1 MNIRQ
6 GDVRTMRILVCFED
20 SWESFDVAPCL
31 TVRAIKRMVKE
42 SFLVQISNDN
52 QYLELSYG
60 GAALQD
66 CWALCDVGIRS
77 GSTIKGLIK
86 IYQRPLVYIFNAVT
100 GQMLPIME
108 NESLQK
114 MSVAQLKTVVS
125 AHSGLPVSAFR
136 LTTSAGIQ
144 LYDCKTLQDYAIGMG
159 ANLRL
164 DTWDGWVEYLQGC
177 LLGYTATVQNHLSD
191 ERPVMRFQLR
201 VALYIAASFGHLD
214 LADWL
219 LRRGA
224 HADEPVGVHPYRQWC
239 HQTAHRDARRCPI
252 HVAAQSSQLLIL
264 KLFVTKNIMTLA
276 CWDADGLDPLKLA
289 IRHGHRSCVCYL
301 AEKLC
306 SVASLANISLPMRV
320 YLQMRRWLRLAQ
332 QRMASN
338 HYQYNLNSKVLL
350 VDGFNQPKM
359 SSKPRRAETKQ
370 TTSNLLFSTNR
381 ALPHLHGKLQMK
393 PDGFNKEIQ
402 TKHSQIMG
410 RHDGD
415 TSEGPGGLCGGQC
428 SLPPLTGKHIP
439 LQAFF
444 GASPPSH
451 CFFNT
456 PLQSRHRTT
465 RENAVYCL
473 TVASAF
479 TERPWLKQLSF
490 ARTLARKHI
499 QSTS

>member
-1 MNIRQ
+1 
-6 GDVRTMRILVCFED
+6 MRILVCFED
-20 SWESFDVAPCL
+20 SWESFDVAPCQ
-31 TVRAIKRMVKE
+31 TVGAIKRMVKD
-42 SFLVQISNDN
+42 SFLVQISDDN

-77 GSTIKGLIK
+77 GSTIKGLVK

-100 GQMLPIME
+100 GQTLPIME

-114 MSVAQLKTVVS
+114 MSVARLKTVVS

-144 LYDCKTLQDYAIGMG
+144 LYDCKNLQDYAIGVD

-177 LLGYTATVQNHLSD
+177 LLGHAATVQNHLSD
-191 ERPVMRFQLR
+191 ERPVTRFQLR
-201 VALYIAASFGHLD
+201 VALYIAASFGHLE

-219 LRRGA
+219 LCRGA

-252 HVAAQSSQLLIL
+252 HVAAQSNQLLIL
-264 KLFVTKNIMTLA
+264 KLFVTKNIMTLT
-276 CWDADGLDPLKLA
+276 CWDADALDPLKIA
-289 IRHGHRSCVCYL
+289 MRHGHRSCVRYL

-306 SVASLANISLPMRV
+306 SVVSLANISLPV
-320 YLQMRRWLRLAQ
+320 HIYLQMRRWLRLVR
-332 QRMASN
+332 QRMASS
-338 HYQYNLNSKVLL
+338 HYHYNLNSKVLL
-350 VDGFNQPKM
+350 VDGFTQPKM
-359 SSKPRRAETKQ
+359 SSKPRRLKTKQ
-370 TTSNLLFSTNR
+370 TTSKLVFSTNR
-381 ALPHLHGKLQMK
+381 ALPHLHSK
-393 PDGFNKEIQ
+393 PAGLKKEIQ
-402 TKHSQIMG
+402 NKHSQMG
-410 RHDGD
+410 RQDGD
-415 TSEGPGGLCGGQC
+415 TSKGPSALCAGQC

-439 LQAFF
+439 WQAFF

-451 CFFNT
+451 CFFNM
-456 PLQSRHRTT
+456 PLHPRHRTA

-479 TERPWLKQLSF
+479 TEKPWLKQLSI

-499 QSTS
+499 QSTP